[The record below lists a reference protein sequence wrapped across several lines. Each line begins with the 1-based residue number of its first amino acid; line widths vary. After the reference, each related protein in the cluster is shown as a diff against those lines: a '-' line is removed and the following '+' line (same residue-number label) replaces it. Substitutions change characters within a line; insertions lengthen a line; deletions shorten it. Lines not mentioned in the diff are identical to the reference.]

1 MTGPEHWYC
10 GRAPHTDM
18 ERRQAETEAAYA
30 REEEAERRARFDEH
44 PLWGQANRKTNCE
57 ASNYENINQTR
68 SRVY

>member
-44 PLWGQANRKTNCE
+44 PPNGVNTKSEKFKVNAGDD
-57 ASNYENINQTR
+57 NQTR